1 MKKITEIIIHP
12 NFNESAKISMEG
24 IVDMVKAKLGIFNI
38 LKANLN
44 MPVIVFNGHMPDD
57 VIEKTAN
64 FINDFGYSST
74 IITLTDNVFKLNGKQ
89 LEYED

>member
-12 NFNESAKISMEG
+12 NFDESAKISMES
-24 IVDMVKAKLGIFNI
+24 IVDMVKEKLGAFNI

-44 MPVIVFNGHMPDD
+44 MPVIIFNGHMPND

-64 FINDFGYSST
+64 FISSFGYSST
-74 IITLTDNVFKLNGKQ
+74 IITLTDDIFKLNGKQ